1 MQALASA
8 SGQILWPHRV
18 RARQFTGPHRRQLK
32 RYFFLIFSNG
42 NTDYQGEFFDRLYFK
57 VLVDRLHVMS
67 KTIPKTGHGTIV
79 IEGFPGMGGVSSITS
94 KYIID
99 FFRLKKITTLDLD
112 SMPPVTIVRNRR
124 PVPAVSVYGGTLPT
138 GRKVAVIHSEIP
150 APEKGIRKIASEI
163 SHWAKSINASLLLS
177 AQGMV
182 VERETADLGEIG
194 IYGTS
199 SSARGERML
208 KNAGINIMEEGVVT
222 GIPGLLLAEG
232 ARRNLT
238 TVTLLAESGTSHINP
253 GSAALMIHAI
263 DVLCLNSNVD
273 CGPICSL
280 ALESINVNRLSIRKE
295 LGDKELL
302 PGLVY
307 R

>member
-1 MQALASA
+1 
-8 SGQILWPHRV
+8 
-18 RARQFTGPHRRQLK
+18 
-32 RYFFLIFSNG
+32 
-42 NTDYQGEFFDRLYFK
+42 
-57 VLVDRLHVMS
+57 MS
-67 KTIPKTGHGTIV
+67 KTIPKTSHGTIV

-99 FFRLKKITTLDLD
+99 FFRLKKVTTLDLD

-124 PVPAVSVYGGTLPT
+124 PVPAVGVYGGMLPS
-138 GRKVAVIHSEIP
+138 GRRIAVIHSEIP

-182 VERETADLGEIG
+182 VERDIGDQGEIG

-208 KNAGINIMEEGVVT
+208 KNAGINIMEEGVIT

-232 ARRNLT
+232 AKRHLT
-238 TVTLLAESGTSHINP
+238 TVALLAESGTSQINP

-263 DVLCLNSNVD
+263 DMLCLNSNMD
-273 CGPICSL
+273 CGPICNL
-280 ALESINVNRLSIRKE
+280 ALESINGNRLLIRKE
-295 LGDKELL
+295 MNDKELL